1 MFIFLVYYT
10 NIYNNSINKY
20 FMADIQ
26 SISLIIGAMIILMG
40 VYIIL
45 SLIRIPI
52 KEDKEAFSQERVGFT
67 KSMVLWLIVGV
78 ALGLLYGQVTFNNLA
93 LGIPAGIGIGL
104 SMAVSFGGLGK
115 PKTMAQLKMMKNLLV
130 TSMIFLIIGIG
141 LFLILLK

>member
-1 MFIFLVYYT
+1 MV
-10 NIYNNSINKY
+10 
-20 FMADIQ
+20 DIQ

-52 KEDKEAFSQERVGFT
+52 KEDKEALAPERVEFS
-67 KSMVLWLIVGV
+67 KSMVLWFIVGV
-78 ALGLLYGQVTFNNLA
+78 ALGLVYGQVTFNNLA

-104 SMAVSFGGLGK
+104 SMAVSFGGLSK
-115 PKTMAQLKMMKNLLV
+115 PKTMAQLKMMKNLLI